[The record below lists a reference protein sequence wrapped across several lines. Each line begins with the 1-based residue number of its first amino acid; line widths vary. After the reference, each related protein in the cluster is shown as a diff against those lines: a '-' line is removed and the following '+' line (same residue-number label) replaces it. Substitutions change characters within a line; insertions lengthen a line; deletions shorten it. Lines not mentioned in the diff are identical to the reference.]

1 MLFVVKT
8 NMRMLVMKGWLLGN
22 NNLKWVSS
30 DCGKLKAL
38 MVKYFGHDLSFYNDV
53 DLKTFIITE
62 VSKNNSTE
70 TAQRAFIQK
79 LNKELRYLKKTEEN
93 RQANVKKIQ
102 LEISTSSKE
111 KLTRLSKNAGTT
123 NSKFFEDLIR
133 YADNNRK
140 LFFNEK
146 VEREVLNVF
155 TKTKNKEIVKMS
167 IASDKL
173 DERLSNLE
181 ERLGKLVGLV
191 EPLLSEIQQY
201 NFEKPEVKPESVIS
215 SGTEEPTSDTN
226 LGKVRKGLDNTAEQK
241 RNELNTDAINM
252 ATIRPSD

>member
-1 MLFVVKT
+1 
-8 NMRMLVMKGWLLGN
+8 MKGWLLGN

-201 NFEKPEVKPESVIS
+201 NFEKPEAKPESVIS
-215 SGTEEPTSDTN
+215 SGTEELHIPEH
-226 LGKVRKGLDNTAEQK
+226 REQ
-241 RNELNTDAINM
+241 
-252 ATIRPSD
+252 

>member
-1 MLFVVKT
+1 
-8 NMRMLVMKGWLLGN
+8 MLVMKGWLLGN

-226 LGKVRKGLDNTAEQK
+226 LGKVREGLDNTAEQK
-241 RNELNTDAINM
+241 RSELNTDAINM

>member
-1 MLFVVKT
+1 M
-8 NMRMLVMKGWLLGN
+8 
-22 NNLKWVSS
+22 
-30 DCGKLKAL
+30 
-38 MVKYFGHDLSFYNDV
+38 
-53 DLKTFIITE
+53 
-62 VSKNNSTE
+62 
-70 TAQRAFIQK
+70 
-79 LNKELRYLKKTEEN
+79 
-93 RQANVKKIQ
+93 
-102 LEISTSSKE
+102 
-111 KLTRLSKNAGTT
+111 SKNAGTT
-123 NSKFFEDLIR
+123 NSKFFEGLIR

-146 VEREVLNVF
+146 VEREVINVF

-226 LGKVRKGLDNTAEQK
+226 LGKVREGLDNTAEQK
-241 RNELNTDAINM
+241 RSELNTDAINM

>member
-30 DCGKLKAL
+30 DCVKLKAL

-123 NSKFFEDLIR
+123 NSKFFEGLIR

-226 LGKVRKGLDNTAEQK
+226 LGKVREGLDNTAEQK

>member
-1 MLFVVKT
+1 
-8 NMRMLVMKGWLLGN
+8 MKGWLLGN

-155 TKTKNKEIVKMS
+155 TKTKNKEILKMS

-226 LGKVRKGLDNTAEQK
+226 LGKVREGLDNTAEQK
-241 RNELNTDAINM
+241 RSELNTDAINM

>member
-1 MLFVVKT
+1 
-8 NMRMLVMKGWLLGN
+8 MLVMKGWLLGN

-111 KLTRLSKNAGTT
+111 KLTRLSKNAGAT

-226 LGKVRKGLDNTAEQK
+226 LGKVREGLDNTAEQK
-241 RNELNTDAINM
+241 RSELNTDAINM

>member
-1 MLFVVKT
+1 
-8 NMRMLVMKGWLLGN
+8 MKGWLLGN

-181 ERLGKLVGLV
+181 VRLGKLVGLV
-191 EPLLSEIQQY
+191 EPLLSEIKQY

-215 SGTEEPTSDTN
+215 SGTEELHIPEH
-226 LGKVRKGLDNTAEQK
+226 REQ
-241 RNELNTDAINM
+241 
-252 ATIRPSD
+252 

>member
-1 MLFVVKT
+1 
-8 NMRMLVMKGWLLGN
+8 MKGWLLGN

-226 LGKVRKGLDNTAEQK
+226 LGKVREGLDNTAEQK
-241 RNELNTDAINM
+241 RSELNTDAINM

>member
-1 MLFVVKT
+1 
-8 NMRMLVMKGWLLGN
+8 MKGWLLGN

-111 KLTRLSKNAGTT
+111 KLTRLSKNAGAT

-226 LGKVRKGLDNTAEQK
+226 LGKVREGLDNTAEQK
-241 RNELNTDAINM
+241 RSELNTDAINM